1 MVTVQLR
8 NVSLDYPIYDLEAAR
23 LRGNLLHRLTFG
35 KLGELR
41 PERRVVRAL
50 LDISLTLEA
59 GDRLGIIGL
68 NGAGKTTL
76 LQMIA
81 GVLEPTLGLRRVE
94 GRISTLYNI
103 GLGFDPEVSGYDNIR
118 LRGLFMGLT
127 PREIDAMVPGIED
140 FTELGEFL
148 TLPIRTYSA
157 GMQVRLAFAI
167 ATSVMPE
174 ILIMDEW
181 LGAGDALFMAKSKD
195 RMDEVVAASS
205 MLLLASHSE
214 ALIRDNCDK
223 AILLD
228 RGRIVEQGDVESV
241 YRAYGRVMARAG

>member
-1 MVTVQLR
+1 MVMVQLS
-8 NVSLDYPIYDLEAAR
+8 NVSLEYPIYELEAAR
-23 LRGNLLHRLTFG
+23 LRGNLLYRMTLG
-35 KLGELR
+35 RLGELR

-50 LDISLTLEA
+50 SDISLKMKA

-76 LQMIA
+76 LQTVA
-81 GVLEPTLGLRRVE
+81 GVLEPTLGERLVE

-103 GLGFDPEVSGYDNIR
+103 GLGFDPDVSGYENIR

-127 PREIDAMVPGIED
+127 PRQIAAMVPDIEA
-140 FTELGEFL
+140 FTELGDFL
-148 TLPIRTYSA
+148 TLPIRTYSS

-167 ATSVMPE
+167 ATSVKPE

-181 LGAGDALFMAKSKD
+181 IGAGDAVFKEKSKA
-195 RMDEVVAASS
+195 RMTEVVASSS

-214 ALIRDNCDK
+214 SLVKDNCDQ

-228 RGRIVEQGDVESV
+228 RGRIVEQGDVESI
-241 YRAYGRVMARAG
+241 YRAYRRITARAG